1 MKNEKGAEEPIPA
14 RPMRI
19 PGHVERVG
27 LFGGT
32 FDPIHLGHLILA
44 EAALE
49 ELDLDRIIFLP
60 AATSPFKQERPPGAS
75 PAQRL
80 AMLRKAVAGEP
91 RFSVDDRELHRDG
104 PSYTIDTVR
113 SMLGDHPGVRFLF
126 LIGADN
132 LGDLP
137 RWRDIGELRNLVDF
151 AVLDRGD
158 GGELTAGCGFPVVR
172 RRIDLASTE
181 IRERAARGL
190 SIRFM
195 VPGEVYEL
203 IMTESLYRSLST
215 PSLHGHE

>member
-1 MKNEKGAEEPIPA
+1 MTSK
-14 RPMRI
+14 RI

-32 FDPIHLGHLILA
+32 FDPVHLGHLILA

-75 PAQRL
+75 NTQRL
-80 AMLRKAVAGEP
+80 EMLRKAVAGEP
-91 RFSVDDRELHRDG
+91 RFSVDDRELHREG

-132 LGDLP
+132 LKDLT
-137 RWRDIGELRNLVDF
+137 RWHEIGELRNLVDF
-151 AVLDRGD
+151 AVLDRGEGSD
-158 GGELTAGCGFPVVR
+158 LADECGFPVVR
-172 RRIDLASTE
+172 RRIDLSSTE
-181 IRERAARGL
+181 IRMRSARGL

-195 VPGEVYEL
+195 VPGEVYEQ
-203 IMTESLYRSLST
+203 IMTEALYSSLS
-215 PSLHGHE
+215 SLSSHGHE